1 MTPEKR
7 AHMVMVAAY
16 MGAIGTVLMAL
27 ALALHWP
34 DFVRGLAA
42 GILMACLVILLW
54 RKLRDEYFEGLWFAG
69 ASWAF
74 VAVILWT
81 TLVPMYLGT
90 FEGQEG
96 EAWMADISSNW
107 TMIVALGAFFA
118 GFHFKRLRGA
128 A

>member
-7 AHMVMVAAY
+7 AHLVLMAAY
-16 MGAIGTVLMAL
+16 MGAIGTALMAM

-34 DFVRGLAA
+34 GFIRGLGA
-42 GILMACLVILLW
+42 GILMASLVILLW

-74 VAVILWT
+74 VAVIGWT
-81 TLVPMYLGT
+81 TIVPMYLGT
-90 FEGQEG
+90 FEGREG
-96 EAWMADISSNW
+96 TAWMADISSNW

-118 GFHFKRLRGA
+118 GFHFRRLRA
-128 A
+128 AA

>member
-1 MTPEKR
+1 MST
-7 AHMVMVAAY
+7 
-16 MGAIGTVLMAL
+16 I
-27 ALALHWP
+27 
-34 DFVRGLAA
+34 F
-42 GILMACLVILLW
+42 I
-54 RKLRDEYFEGLWFAG
+54 LWFAG

-96 EAWMADISSNW
+96 TAWMADISSNW